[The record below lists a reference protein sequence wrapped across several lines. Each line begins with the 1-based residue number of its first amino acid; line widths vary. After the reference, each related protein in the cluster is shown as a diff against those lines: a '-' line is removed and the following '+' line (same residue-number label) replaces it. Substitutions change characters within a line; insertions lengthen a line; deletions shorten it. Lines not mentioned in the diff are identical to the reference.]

1 MRNSEGVQRRND
13 DEIDLKL
20 LFLEIRR
27 NWHYFLFSII
37 LFSILALLYIRFTLP
52 VYEARCSVLVKDTKN
67 TSKNIEDI
75 FTGDLFGNTKN
86 IATEIG
92 ILKSRSLLD
101 ETIRELNLEVSY
113 FSHSALFQVPLYK
126 NQPFIVEP
134 LRASDGI
141 YDEKFELTILDSS
154 RFRLET
160 DIDNTYLKNFSYSS
174 THRFGEEIR
183 NPQFTFRIIRQD
195 VVSDL
200 PPDEQYIFVINSLNK
215 MINFYQEKMKAEP
228 LNKDA
233 TIVEITVQDQI
244 RERAADFLNTLG
256 KVYINRDVKDK
267 SSVAALTLKFVDE
280 QLADISTT
288 LHSTEQELQKF
299 KEEKG
304 TVNLSEESK
313 AYLERV
319 TSIDAERVKAEIEL
333 ESLDYLYDYVNGNKS
348 LTQLA
353 PASLGTPDPLLV
365 ELITQLQQLNN
376 KRQSMLF
383 GSSAQSPA
391 IRTID
396 EQITETRKALVENI
410 NNIRNRTR
418 VNLQGIKGQL
428 VQYENNI
435 RKIPNIERELL
446 GIQRNFS
453 VNENIYLYLLQKKAE
468 TGIAKATAVSDNKVL
483 DEASVNDKPVIP
495 STKAVLIITSML
507 ALFFPLII
515 LLLKGYLKNTIS
527 NREDVE
533 RLTKIPI
540 IGVVGHLSDGERL
553 VVARK
558 PKSSIAE
565 AFRSIRANLMFL
577 GLADQHKIVMITSSV
592 GGEGKSFST
601 LNLATVLSL
610 QHHKVIIV
618 GMDLR
623 KPQLVQDLG
632 IKNDTGVSTYLIG
645 KTLLEDVIFKTNI
658 ENLDII
664 PSGPVPPNPAELL
677 TKKETKE
684 LLEKLKDRYDYIII
698 DTPPV
703 GIVSDAMM
711 LMSLADINVFILRE
725 NYSKKQYIKTINEY
739 YTQGKV
745 KNLCILLNDSGM
757 NQHYGYGYSYG
768 YGYHGY
774 GYYDEDKKKKRFFQ
788 RIFGRA

>member
-1 MRNSEGVQRRND
+1 MRSTDGIQRRND
-13 DEIDLKL
+13 DEIDLRL
-20 LFLEIRR
+20 LFQEVRR
-27 NWHYFLFSII
+27 NWHYFLISVII
-37 LFSILALLYIRFTLP
+37 FTIGAFLYIKFTLP
-52 VYEARCSVLVKDTKN
+52 VYEARASILVKDSKN

-86 IATEIG
+86 MATEIG
-92 ILKSRSLLD
+92 ILKSRSILD
-101 ETIRELNLEVSY
+101 ETIRELNLDVSY
-113 FSHSALFQVPLYK
+113 YSHSALFQVPLYK
-126 NQPFIVEP
+126 NQPFTVLP
-134 LRASDGI
+134 LHVTDGI
-141 YDEKFELTILDSS
+141 YDEKFKFSIIDSG
-154 RFRLET
+154 RYKIET
-160 DIDNTYLKNFSYSS
+160 DISNSYLNNFSYSE
-174 THRFGEEIR
+174 THRFGEEVR
-183 NPQFTFRIIRQD
+183 NSFFTLKIDKQH
-195 VVSDL
+195 
-200 PPDEQYIFVINSLNK
+200 PEQPVETGEKFLFILNSRNK
-215 MINFYQEKMKAEP
+215 MINFYQETMKAEP

-233 TIVEITVQDQI
+233 TIVEISVQDKI

-256 KVYINRDVKDK
+256 RVYINRDVKDK

-280 QLADISTT
+280 QLAEISTT

-319 TSIDAERVKAEIEL
+319 TSIDADRVKAKIEL
-333 ESLDYLYDYVNGNKS
+333 ESLDYLYDYVSGNKS
-348 LTQLA
+348 IVNLA

-365 ELITQLQQLNN
+365 ELITQLQQLQN
-376 KRQSMLF
+376 KRQSLQF
-383 GSSAQSPA
+383 GSSTESPA
-391 IRTID
+391 IKVID
-396 EQITETRKALVENI
+396 DQITETKKALIENI

-418 VNLQGIKGQL
+418 VTLKGINDQL
-428 VQYENNI
+428 AQYDDNI

-468 TGIAKATAVSDNKVL
+468 TGIAKATAVSDNKIL
-483 DEASVNDKPVIP
+483 DEASVLDRPVIP
-495 STKAVLIITSML
+495 DTRAVLIISCML
-507 ALFFPLII
+507 ALFVPLILI
-515 LLLKGYLKNTIS
+515 LLKSYFKNTIS

-533 RLTKIPI
+533 KHTKIPI

-565 AFRSIRANLMFL
+565 AFRSIRANLMFF
-577 GLADQHKIVMITSSV
+577 GLADEHKIVMITSSV

-610 QHHKVIIV
+610 QNHKVVIV

-632 IKNDTGVSTYLIG
+632 IKNDKGVSTYLIG
-645 KTLLEDVIFKTNI
+645 KVSLDDVISGTNI
-658 ENLDII
+658 ENLDVI
-664 PSGPVPPNPAELL
+664 PSGPIPPNPAELL
-677 TKKETKE
+677 AKKETRE
-684 LLEKLKDRYDYIII
+684 LLDKLKSRYDYIII

-711 LMSLADINVFILRE
+711 LMKHSDINIFILRE
-725 NYSKKQYIKTINEY
+725 NYSRKQYLKTINEY

-745 KNLCILLNDSGM
+745 KNLCILLNDAGL
-757 NQHYGYGYSYG
+757 NQQYGYGYGYS

-774 GYYDEDKKKKRFFQ
+774 GYYDEEKQKKGFLN
-788 RIFGRA
+788 RILNKA